1 MVKIIE
7 TDTPG
12 IFNIELTRGDSL
24 FLNVGLTNQDGTP
37 YVPAEGDH
45 VRFALKKKYTDLECL
60 ILKQIPT
67 ETMVLELEPS
77 DTKNLQFSSYDFDI
91 ELTDA
96 NDHVS
101 TPILGTLKLTK
112 EVH

>member
-1 MVKIIE
+1 MVKITE

-24 FLNVGLTNQDGTP
+24 FLTVSFKNKDGSAYIP
-37 YVPAEGDH
+37 EAGDS
-45 VRFALKKKYTDLECL
+45 VRFALKKKYTDAECL
-60 ILKQIPT
+60 VFKQIPT

-91 ELTDA
+91 ELTDYLG
-96 NDHVS
+96 HVS